1 MKNLITLVGP
11 TAVGKTRLSLRLA
24 AEFNSPVLSADSR
37 QFFRGMDIGTAKP
50 DKEEQ
55 GRIKH
60 YFIDSLDPEEVY
72 NAGRFEAEAEN
83 LMQELFV
90 KHPILI
96 MVGGSTLYMGAIWQ
110 GFDEMPQIEAHVRDR
125 LNQTFEESGL
135 KPLQEELKEVDPA
148 TYARIDRQN
157 PARIIRA
164 LEVYRGTGIPISLL
178 RKGRKKKIHSY
189 QLIKVGL
196 WEEREKLY
204 HRIDERVEQMMEE
217 GLVNELQLLLERG
230 LSPESQALNTIG
242 YQELIPYIRGKYD
255 LEEAIRLIKRNS
267 RHYAKR
273 QLTYYRKYEDI
284 QWFRAGQGEEALEWI
299 KKKAGDSSPT

>member
-1 MKNLITLVGP
+1 MKSLITLVGP
-11 TAVGKTRLSLRLA
+11 TAVGKTQLSLRLA
-24 AEFNSPVLSADSR
+24 AEFNSPILSADSR

-50 DKEEQ
+50 DQEEQ
-55 GRIKH
+55 ERIKH
-60 YFIDSLDPEEVY
+60 YFLDSLDPEEVY

-90 KHPILI
+90 KHPVLI
-96 MVGGSTLYMGAIWQ
+96 MVGGSTLYMDAIWQ

-125 LNQTFEESGL
+125 LNQTLEESGL

-148 TYARIDRQN
+148 TYAQIDQQN

-189 QLIKVGL
+189 RLIKVGL

-204 HRIDERVEQMMEE
+204 RRIEERVDRMMEE
-217 GLVNELQLLLERG
+217 GLLDELRLLLKRG

-242 YQELIPYIRGKYD
+242 YQELIPYLRGRYD

-267 RHYAKR
+267 RRYAKR
-273 QLTYYRKYEDI
+273 QLTYYRKHEEI
-284 QWFRAGQGEEALEWI
+284 QWFRARQGEEALEWI
-299 KKKAGDSSPT
+299 KKKVGESSPT